1 MSKEIFA
8 IFGNPV
14 SHSKSPLMHNLAF
27 QGLGYDACYTRYLLE
42 DGDALKETFFNLQLK
57 GVNVTVPHKEA
68 AFHACDVLD
77 SFAKKIGVVN
87 TIVER
92 EGKLYGYNTDAPGFL
107 KAISE
112 FKEVKTVLFLG
123 AGGTAQSTSTI
134 LRDKGYEVTLLN
146 RSEGRLEKYKAEGFQ
161 TYTFESF
168 EAKEYDLVINMT
180 SAGLE
185 DDALPAP
192 KEILNQVL
200 PQAKACIDVIYGKE
214 TPFLK
219 LAKNY
224 KKPTKDG
231 SDMLLYQGIIAFE
244 YFTNNRYTFSDIKPL
259 MQKAF
264 DFN

>member
-1 MSKEIFA
+1 MAKEIFA

-42 DGDALKETFFNLQLK
+42 DGATLKDTFFNLQLK

-68 AFHACDVLD
+68 AFNACDELD
-77 SFAKKIGVVN
+77 PFAQKIGVVN

-92 EGKLYGYNTDAPGFL
+92 NGKLYGYNTDAPGFL

-123 AGGTAQSTSTI
+123 AGGTAQSTSSI
-134 LRDKGYEVTLLN
+134 LRDEGYEVTLLN
-146 RSEGRLEKYKAEGFQ
+146 RSAERLEKYKTDGFK
-161 TYTFESF
+161 TYTFENF
-168 EAKEYDLVINMT
+168 KAKSYDLVINMT

-185 DDALPAP
+185 DDNLPAP
-192 KEILNQVL
+192 QHILDAVI

-224 KKPTKDG
+224 DIPTKDG

-244 YFTNNRYTFSDIKPL
+244 YFTNHAYTFDEIKPH